1 MSVRSFNELKKKR
14 EEEAAAQQPVTREPV
29 AKPSSPAR
37 RAGGRRVTPQTPQS
51 TGSVNHASVP
61 SVPAADTSSLL
72 ADIATPEEPISFQQR
87 MAMQGYEEKQ
97 AEPEKPKEEDKDKLW
112 AEFNELDQKF
122 ITNRQGAVIPLDEEY
137 DPAEMQRYIELGRTL
152 TGDETFGAAEFVPVS
167 ERAKDAAAGWGQR
180 TGATLGNTALTLLD
194 VFGQSNAYSYTPSQL
209 VTDVV
214 QGNDPYAVQ
223 EAKIDDYESGQSR
236 EAMNAAY
243 SVVDDWFARSEENIG
258 KAKEG
263 LGFGGKL
270 LIDLGMGAA
279 DLAVD
284 AVANAVAPG
293 SGLVNMGAR
302 AFGSKAKEI
311 RDNGGDL
318 GDQLVGGLTSAGIE
332 VLTEKIAGPFEKIY
346 GKSMTGKAISTALDR
361 LDNPAVRRLLS
372 ITADAAG
379 EGTEEMLSNVLN
391 AYADRLL
398 DFKEGADWKAYE
410 DIDLDEMLYE
420 GLIGAI
426 LGAAG
431 SVVSGS
437 GQTQVTQEE
446 LSQLFDEAMRYN
458 GAENV
463 EQDSTAQTAAEA
475 EPPQLQ
481 LDPLHLAGLGERGAP
496 VVNAPANVTDLLADT
511 AEPAVPPLP
520 IETQPETGEILAD
533 SVMPQE
539 AAEAPQSAPAE
550 DGIISQE
557 NAQEEAQAAS
567 DEFNSKPEE
576 EAAPT
581 VTTAAETAA
590 KLKADTGTSA
600 SEEQIANAVQELADY
615 IASNGNGEGINQETL
630 NDMAMRAAAGIIN
643 EVPGE
648 AQDSSLF
655 DELKNFLYGRDI
667 RISDELRGDVA
678 DYNLWRRSVFGKLRL
693 RANSG
698 TAIDSLYH
706 ELGQS
711 FGTGL
716 FPPNITSHSKQIDQI
731 LHVLDMSRPQEQMWF
746 EQVSDAEYEG
756 ALNEVAKQILDS
768 AWNME
773 SGETAMTEENLASLG
788 ENAPPATVTP
798 VESTVEATGPE
809 RERGF
814 SENMRTTTGTEE
826 NLRSD
831 LEENPETYRQLG
843 NKDVLAKA
851 QEIYDQGLDV
861 AQGTLREALG
871 AAQNGAKLAPEMVP
885 LARMVANELA
895 RNGDVEAAH
904 RLIADVAAELTAAGQ
919 LGNAAKILRDSDPA
933 TAMQT
938 VEKALEEVNK
948 EIEKRYGKN
957 YTWRA
962 KLTQEEI
969 DLINGTDFTQDG
981 AFEEVYETIAKRLG
995 AEMPSTLWEKISEL
1009 RRVNM
1014 LLRPRT
1020 QIKNFLSNA
1029 PMLALRKAA
1038 EKLSGTFQDFL
1049 VKTGKLDADKQTRTA
1064 SVPAETR
1071 DVAKQY
1077 VADHK
1082 AEILEGGNKADMDT
1096 LLNKHRTFFKD
1107 GPLAKALSE
1116 ATGAEVHNL
1125 LEGARRL
1132 TYSLLE
1138 AGDAPFVLNAYQDSL
1153 AQIMAA
1159 QGVTNAEDITQ
1170 EMRDFAYFNAMEAT
1184 YKAANV
1190 VAQSINAMKRKGG
1203 AFGKALDVLI
1213 PFTTT
1218 PANIT
1223 TLLLQYSPVGF
1234 INMVNKAAK
1243 DGDLAGA
1250 SDSAAKATVG
1260 TAMMLLG
1267 FGLRALGAGS
1277 IGKEDDEENAVD
1289 DLGRVV
1295 GITGAADQNKTIAA
1309 FDKARGVS
1317 PYSFGGRWSYDWAE
1331 PFGSMLALG
1340 AEIYDSTNGNESAA
1354 DAFFNAIYTAGDAVL
1369 NMSIFQNVTKLLKGY
1384 GSNTQAIIE
1393 SLTEGGASQLAPG
1406 LIGDVAK
1413 IVDPTVRSTW
1423 TGGNAAESAW
1433 ARVMNAI
1440 PGLSDDLPA
1449 NVNVFGEDM
1458 TRGNL
1463 LERTVD
1469 ALLNPGLSN
1478 RNEASPLTDTIVS
1491 LYESTGK
1498 NDIFPVV
1505 APYSI
1510 DGDKLTG
1517 KEREAYQ
1524 TTAGKT
1530 YTGMAEELMGG
1541 DAWADMSD
1549 EQKAKA
1555 LKAIRDFS
1563 NDEAKKGLAEGRGGT
1578 YSSNKDR
1585 TRELYEAG
1593 VNVGEYAVARE
1604 QANTDGN
1611 KNLSGS
1617 EVYEWLLGSDYTD
1630 EQKALIWEKDS
1641 GSSKSWDQYLAD
1653 LAEKQAEE
1661 DALSSSLAT
1670 VGVSLDEYNA
1680 GKKAAD
1686 KDGSRKVTQAEMFD
1700 WLIGSDYS
1708 DEQREA
1714 IWDTMGWSKSW
1725 EAYAKKKAG

>member
-1 MSVRSFNELKKKR
+1 MARRKIDELKKKH
-14 EEEAAAQQPVTREPV
+14 EEEAQQPVTREPE
-29 AKPSSPAR
+29 AKRPSPVR
-37 RAGGRRVTPQTPQS
+37 RTGGTRKSFAPSVPQS
-51 TGSVNHASVP
+51 TGSVNHAPVP
-61 SVPAADTSSLL
+61 QAPVEDTSSLL

-97 AEPEKPKEEDKDKLW
+97 AEPETPKEEDKDKLW
-112 AEFNELDQKF
+112 TEFGELGQHF
-122 ITNRQGAVIPLDEEY
+122 TTNRQGAVIPLDEDY
-137 DPAEMQRYIELGRTL
+137 DPKDMERYIELSNL
-152 TGDETFGAAEFVPVS
+152 FSGDDTAGSTEFRSVSDRAA
-167 ERAKDAAAGWGQR
+167 DAAAGWGQR
-180 TGATLGNTALTLLD
+180 TGATLGNTALTLLEA
-194 VFGQSNAYSYTPSQL
+194 FGNANAYSYTPSQFIAD
-209 VTDVV
+209 VT

-223 EAKIDDYESGQSR
+223 AGKIEDWESGQSR

-243 SVVDDWFARSEENIG
+243 SVVDDWFARSEENIS

-270 LIDLGMGAA
+270 IIDLGMGAA
-279 DLAVD
+279 DLAID
-284 AVANAVAPG
+284 AIANAAAPG
-293 SGLVNMGAR
+293 SGLVAMGAR
-302 AFGSKAKEI
+302 TFGGKAKEI
-311 RDNGGDL
+311 RDNGGSL

-332 VLTEKIAGPFEKIY
+332 ILTEKIAGPFEKIY
-346 GKSMTGKAISTALDR
+346 GSSMTGKAINTALDR
-361 LDNPAVRRLLS
+361 LDNPAVRRMLE
-372 ITADAAG
+372 IAADGAG
-379 EGTEEMLSNVLN
+379 ESVEEMLSNVLN

-398 DFKEGADWKAYE
+398 DFKEGADWKAYQ

-420 GLIGAI
+420 GLIGGI
-426 LGAAG
+426 LGVAG
-431 SVVSGS
+431 SVAGGS
-437 GQTQVTQEE
+437 GQTRVTQEE

-463 EQDSTAQTAAEA
+463 EQDATAAEPETEQTEATDA
-475 EPPQLQ
+475 EPPQLE
-481 LDPLHLAGLGERGAP
+481 LDPLHLVGLGDRGAP
-496 VVNAPANVTDLLADT
+496 VVNAPANVTGLLADT
-511 AEPAVPPLP
+511 VMPESSPESVIAEPP
-520 IETQPETGEILAD
+520 
-533 SVMPQE
+533 SE
-539 AAEAPQSAPAE
+539 AAESPLSADTAE
-550 DGIISQE
+550 GTDTQA
-557 NAQEEAQAAS
+557 NAQEEAQTAS

-576 EAAPT
+576 ETAPT
-581 VTTAAETAA
+581 PVTAAETAA
-590 KLKADTGTSA
+590 KLKADTGTNA
-600 SEEQIANAVQELADY
+600 SEEQIATAVQELADY
-615 IASNGNGEGINQETL
+615 IASNGSGEGINQETL

-648 AQDSSLF
+648 AQDSGLF
-655 DELKNFLYGRDI
+655 DELKNFLYGQDI

-678 DYNLWRRSVFGKLRL
+678 DYNLWRRSIFGKLRM

-698 TAIDSLYH
+698 TAIDSLYQ
-706 ELGQS
+706 ELGHS

-716 FPPNITSHSKQIDQI
+716 FPPSITSHSEQIERI

-788 ENAPPATVTP
+788 ETAPPATVTP
-798 VESTVEATGPE
+798 VESTVEANGPE

-814 SENMRTTTGTEE
+814 SANMRTTESTEE
-826 NLRSD
+826 SIKSD
-831 LEENPETYRQLG
+831 LEENPETYQQLG

-871 AAQNGAKLAPEMVP
+871 AAKKGAKLAPEMVP

-904 RLIADVAAELTAAGQ
+904 RIIADVAAELTAAGQ

-948 EIEKRYGKN
+948 EIEKRYGKS
-957 YTWRA
+957 YDWRA

-969 DLINGTDFTQDG
+969 DLINGTDFTQEG
-981 AFEEVYETIAKRLG
+981 AFEAVYEQIAKRLG

-1038 EKLSGTFQDFL
+1038 EKLSGTFQDVL
-1049 VKTGKLDADKQTRTA
+1049 VKAGKLDADKQTRTA

-1184 YKAANV
+1184 YKATNV
-1190 VAQSINAMKRKGG
+1190 VAQGINAIKRSGG
-1203 AFGKALDVLI
+1203 PWGKALDILI

-1234 INMVNKAAK
+1234 IDMVNKATK
-1243 DGDLAGA
+1243 GGDVAGA

-1277 IGKEDDEENAVD
+1277 IGKEDDEESAVD

-1433 ARVMNAI
+1433 ARVMSAI

-1491 LYESTGK
+1491 LYEATGK

-1530 YTGMAEELMGG
+1530 YTGMAEELMAG

-1611 KNLSGS
+1611 KNLSGP

-1630 EQKALIWEKDS
+1630 EQKALIWQKDS

-1661 DALSSSLAT
+1661 DALSSRLEA

-1686 KDGSRKVTQAEMFD
+1686 TDGSRKVKQLEMFE
-1700 WLIGSDYS
+1700 WLIGSDYN

-1714 IWDTMGWSKSW
+1714 IWDTMGWSTSW
-1725 EAYAKKKAG
+1725 DAYAAKKKAG